1 MVLVEKIC
9 FRLREETNQTEIGQF
24 LNDTQSME
32 IYRQNHFSG
41 TEFIFFSKSIPLLKI
56 IRVTCYWT
64 SEAVSSRATLA
75 PELHISKII
84 KNFIN
89 EAY

>member
-32 IYRQNHFSG
+32 IYRQNHFSR
-41 TEFIFFSKSIPLLKI
+41 TEFIFFLNLFHYWNYSGNMLLNNKSCKQPLKGVVAVPEKTACSKGIG
-56 IRVTCYWT
+56 
-64 SEAVSSRATLA
+64 
-75 PELHISKII
+75 
-84 KNFIN
+84 
-89 EAY
+89 